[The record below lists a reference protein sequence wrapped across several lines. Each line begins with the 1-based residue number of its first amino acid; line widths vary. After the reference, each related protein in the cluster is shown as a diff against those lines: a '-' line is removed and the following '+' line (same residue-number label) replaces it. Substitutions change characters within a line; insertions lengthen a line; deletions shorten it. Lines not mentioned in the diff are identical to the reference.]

1 MNKVITFKSRK
12 RCSCG
17 SALDIDE
24 QSCPQCIV
32 NESLLAPLRYGDMDW
47 VSGTSVEDE
56 ELKVVNSDN
65 DELKR

>member
-1 MNKVITFKSRK
+1 MKKVITFKSRR

-32 NESLLAPLRYGDMDW
+32 NESLLAPIRYGDMDW
-47 VSGTSVEDE
+47 VSATFLEDE
-56 ELKVVNSDN
+56 E
-65 DELKR
+65 